1 MAVAV
6 QLRWRLYYQLREV
19 MAYLI
24 VIATATLLG
33 VDAFV
38 VHRTLPK
45 G

>member
-6 QLRWRLYYQLREV
+6 QLRWRLYYQLREA

-33 VDAFV
+33 VGPFV